1 MPFSNAVAFSLSS
14 EATTS
19 TMLRQ
24 SLLQGTS
31 RHCHVTAK
39 YVLSLLLFVNFISP
53 HSTASAHQVKTTRD
67 VGAILHIEPN
77 DNPRAG
83 ERTKAWFAL
92 TRKGGKVIRLAECN
106 CQLQV
111 YAEPHAS
118 GEPPLLEPALQALTA
133 ERYQGVPGTEITF
146 PRQGNYQLQLRG
158 KPKTGAS
165 FKPFELKFNV
175 TVAAGNEVSENVQGT
190 QDVNQNFT
198 QARTSGLPFWAIA
211 SFGLIIVGVFLA
223 VVQQLNRE

>member
-1 MPFSNAVAFSLSS
+1 
-14 EATTS
+14 
-19 TMLRQ
+19 MLRQ
-24 SLLQGTS
+24 SSLQNTS
-31 RHCHVTAK
+31 RRCHVTAK
-39 YVLSLLLFVNFISP
+39 YILLLVLFVDFLS
-53 HSTASAHQVKTTRD
+53 HTSAAFAHQVKTTGD

-92 TRKGGKVIRLAECN
+92 TRKGGRVIRLAECN
-106 CQLQV
+106 CQLKV

-133 ERYQGVPGTEITF
+133 ERYQGVPGTELTF
-146 PRQGNYQLQLRG
+146 PRQGTYQLQLRG

-175 TVAAGNEVSENVQGT
+175 TVAAGNEVSENSRGT
-190 QDVNQNFT
+190 QDGNQNFT
-198 QARTSGLPFWAIA
+198 QARTSGLPLWAIA
-211 SFGLIIVGVFLA
+211 SFGLIVVGVFLA